1 MNPAQTIIYLQGI
14 FLQNKK
20 IQMQK
25 SPRNQE
31 ISVFILLVQV
41 LTTLMTLMQAS
52 HTEHAPFA
60 FCVMLGTEGK
70 AVNVSVCTSSNT
82 TESQ

>member
-1 MNPAQTIIYLQGI
+1 
-14 FLQNKK
+14 
-20 IQMQK
+20 
-25 SPRNQE
+25 
-31 ISVFILLVQV
+31 
-41 LTTLMTLMQAS
+41 MQAS

-82 TESQ
+82 TESQWGETQ